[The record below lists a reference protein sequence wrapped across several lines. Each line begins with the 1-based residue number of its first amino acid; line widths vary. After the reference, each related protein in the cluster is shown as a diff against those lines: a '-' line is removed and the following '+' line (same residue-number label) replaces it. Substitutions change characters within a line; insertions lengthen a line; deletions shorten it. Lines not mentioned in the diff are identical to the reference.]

1 MDRLERKTNI
11 FYLEYLPE
19 IKEILPVLKSKGVD
33 VSEIERLI
41 QSLESA
47 IKNKDY
53 LTADQ
58 LIVMLQDEV
67 EKAKIDAGIFDNT
80 GLFF

>member
-19 IKEILPVLKSKGVD
+19 IKEILPVLRSKGVD